1 MTNSFKKNNPFV
13 VGVDLGGTKVEACL
27 MDRERKVYKRYR
39 QLVQA
44 SHGMDRVIENIRAV
58 IREVTEEKPY
68 AAVGLGTPGT
78 YHPGEDRLYGSPHT
92 LVYETPGFIQR
103 IKDTL
108 KVPVVVEN
116 DANCLAL
123 AEFFA
128 SCIGKYRYVLAVIM
142 GTGFGTGLILDNK
155 LYRGARGGAGEIGHT
170 TIDFNGRLCKCGRQ
184 GCVEAYLSGPSLKR
198 RFYDLCQKE
207 MDAPEIYQL
216 YQQKDPSAVEL
227 FEESFKMLAEVFA
240 NAVNTLD
247 LEAIILG
254 GGVSNIPA
262 WYERV
267 PHYMKK
273 SLFGVPR
280 GDIPLIP
287 ARLGDSAGVLGAAYL
302 ALRQQGVL
310 SF

>member
-1 MTNSFKKNNPFV
+1 MNQYV

-27 MDRERKVYKRYR
+27 MDRERKVYNRYR

-44 SHGMDRVIENIRAV
+44 SQGMDRVMENIRAV
-58 IREVTEEKPY
+58 IREVSREKIY

-78 YHPGEDRLYGSPHT
+78 YAPEEDRLYGSPHT
-92 LVYETPGFIQR
+92 PIYETPGFIQR

-128 SCIGKYRYVLAVIM
+128 SCEGKYRYVLGVIM

-170 TIDFNGRLCKCGRQ
+170 TMVFNGRLCECGRQ
-184 GCVEAYLSGPSLKR
+184 GCVEAYLSGPSLSR
-198 RFYDLCQKE
+198 RFYDLCQKKME
-207 MDAPEIYQL
+207 VPDIYQL
-216 YQQKDPSAVEL
+216 YRQNDPPALEL
-227 FEESFKMLAEVFA
+227 FEESFKMLAEVLA
-240 NAVNTLD
+240 NAINTLD

-262 WYERV
+262 WYEQV
-267 PHYMKK
+267 PPYMKK

-280 GDIPLIP
+280 GEIPLIP

-302 ALRQQGVL
+302 ALRQLGAL

>member
-1 MTNSFKKNNPFV
+1 MTNSNKKNSPFV

-27 MDRERKVYKRYR
+27 MDKERKVYKRYR
-39 QLVQA
+39 RLVQA
-44 SHGMDRVIENIRAV
+44 SQGMDRVIENIRAV

-68 AAVGLGTPGT
+68 AAVGMGTPGT
-78 YHPGEDRLYGSPHT
+78 YLPGEDRLYGSPHT

-128 SCIGKYRYVLAVIM
+128 SCEGKYRYVLAVIM

-170 TIDFNGRLCKCGRQ
+170 SIDFNGRLCECGRQ
-184 GCVEAYLSGPSLKR
+184 GCVEAYLSGPSLSR
-198 RFYDLCQKE
+198 RFYDLCQKK
-207 MDAPEIYQL
+207 MDVPGIYQL
-216 YQQKDPSAVEL
+216 YQQKDPPALEL

-267 PHYMKK
+267 PQYMKK
-273 SLFGVPR
+273 SFFGVPR
-280 GDIPLIP
+280 GEVPLIP
-287 ARLGDSAGVLGAAYL
+287 ARLGASAGGIGAAYL
-302 ALRQQGVL
+302 ALRQQGIL

>member
-1 MTNSFKKNNPFV
+1 MNQYV

-27 MDRERKVYKRYR
+27 MDRERKVYNRYR

-44 SHGMDRVIENIRAV
+44 SQGMDRVMENIRAV
-58 IREVTEEKPY
+58 IREVSREKTY

-78 YHPGEDRLYGSPHT
+78 YGPEEDRLYGSPHT
-92 LVYETPGFIQR
+92 PIYETPGFIQR

-128 SCIGKYRYVLAVIM
+128 SCEGKYRYVLAVIM

-170 TIDFNGRLCKCGRQ
+170 TMVFNGRRCECGRQ
-184 GCVEAYLSGPSLKR
+184 GCVEAYLSGPSLSR
-198 RFYDLCQKE
+198 RFYDLCQKK
-207 MDAPEIYQL
+207 MDAPDIYQL
-216 YQQKDPSAVEL
+216 YQQNDPSALEL
-227 FEESFKMLAEVFA
+227 FEESFKMLAEVLA
-240 NAVNTLD
+240 NAINTLD

-262 WYERV
+262 WYEQV

-280 GDIPLIP
+280 GEIPLIP

-302 ALRQQGVL
+302 ALRHLGAL

>member
-1 MTNSFKKNNPFV
+1 MNQYV

-78 YHPGEDRLYGSPHT
+78 YHPVEDRLYGAPHT
-92 LVYETPGFIQR
+92 MVYETPGFIQR

-170 TIDFNGRLCKCGRQ
+170 TIDFNGRLCECGRQ
-184 GCVEAYLSGPSLKR
+184 GCVEAYLSGPSLSR
-198 RFYDLCQKE
+198 RFYDLCQKK
-207 MDAPEIYQL
+207 MDAPGIYQL

-267 PHYMKK
+267 PHYMRK

-280 GDIPLIP
+280 GEIPLIP